1 MKKVILSAVAASMI
15 FGGSVYAKTE
25 TNDTEVS
32 KPATVKQINAATVKQ
47 AKSDAVSHKKKMVQE
62 AIDSLKFAHEA
73 LVKLDKKDKE
83 GAIQSIEKA
92 LGKLEVI
99 LSAKE
104 SPKLLPIK
112 SYVVVNE
119 FIGTS
124 DGIKATV
131 KLARELLGDGK
142 VQQAR
147 KILMPL
153 TSEIDVTTVSLPLVS
168 YPDAL
173 KLAAKYIHS
182 DKIAMA
188 QEVLTIALNTFDEA
202 TVIVPLPL
210 LKASDLVAAASD
222 IATKDKAR
230 ALRYLDAASE
240 HLKVAEALGYVSK
253 SAVTYK
259 SMQKKIEEI
268 EKEIK
273 GKNKAEKLF
282 ESLKEKLADFKAKV
296 FSPKK

>member
-1 MKKVILSAVAASMI
+1 MKKVILSAIAASMI
-15 FGGSVYAKTE
+15 MGVSAQAKE
-25 TNDTEVS
+25 EGAPS
-32 KPATVKQINAATVKQ
+32 ATVKQINAATVKQ
-47 AKSDAVSHKKKMVQE
+47 AKSNAVSHQKKMVQE
-62 AIDSLKFAHEA
+62 AIDSLKNAHEA
-73 LVKLDKKDKE
+73 LVLLEKKDKD
-83 GAIQSIEKA
+83 GAIKSIEKA

-99 LSAKE
+99 LSAKT

-131 KLARELLGDGK
+131 KLVKELLSDGK

-147 KILMPL
+147 KLLMPL
-153 TSEIDVTTVSLPLVS
+153 TSEVDMTTVSLPLVS

-182 DKIAMA
+182 DKVAMA
-188 QEVLTIALNTFDEA
+188 KEVIAIALNTFDEA
-202 TVIVPLPL
+202 TVVVPLPL
-210 LKASDLVAAASD
+210 LKATDLIAAASD
-222 IATKDKAR
+222 IATQDKEMAI
-230 ALRYLDAASE
+230 RYLEGASE
-240 HLKVAEALGYVSK
+240 NLKVAEALGYVSK

-259 SMQKKIEEI
+259 VLQDKIDAVK
-268 EKEIK
+268 KEIQ

>member
-1 MKKVILSAVAASMI
+1 MKKVILSAIAATMI
-15 FGGSVYAKTE
+15 VGVSAEAKVE
-25 TNDTEVS
+25 GAPS
-32 KPATVKQINAATVKQ
+32 ATVKQINTATVKQ
-47 AKSDAVSHKKKMVQE
+47 AKSDALSHQKKMVQE
-62 AIDSLKFAHEA
+62 AIDSLKNAHEA
-73 LVKLDKKDKE
+73 LVLLDKKDKE
-83 GAIQSIEKA
+83 GAVKSIEKA

-99 LSAKE
+99 LAAKT

-131 KLARELLGDGK
+131 KLAKELLSGGK

-153 TSEIDVTTVSLPLVS
+153 TSEVDVTTVSLPLVS

-182 DKIAMA
+182 DKISMA
-188 QEVLTIALNTFDEA
+188 KEVLAIALNTFDET

-210 LKASDLVAAASD
+210 LKATDLIAAASNV
-222 IATKDKAR
+222 AAKDKDLAI
-230 ALRYLDAASE
+230 RYLNGASE
-240 HLKVAEALGYVSK
+240 NLKVAEALGYVSK
-253 SAVTYK
+253 STVTY
-259 SMQKKIEEI
+259 QVLQDKIDAVK
-268 EKEIK
+268 KEIK

>member
-1 MKKVILSAVAASMI
+1 MKKVILSAIAASMI
-15 FGGSVYAKTE
+15 LGVSAEAKVEGTQ
-25 TNDTEVS
+25 S
-32 KPATVKQINAATVKQ
+32 ATVKQINTATVKQ
-47 AKSDAVSHKKKMVQE
+47 AKNDALSHQKKMVQE
-62 AIDSLKFAHEA
+62 AIDSLKNAHEA
-73 LVKLDKKDKE
+73 LVLLDKKDKE
-83 GAIQSIEKA
+83 GAVKSIEKA

-99 LSAKE
+99 LAAKT

-112 SYVVVNE
+112 SFVVVNE

-131 KLARELLGDGK
+131 KLAKELLSGGK

-153 TSEIDVTTVSLPLVS
+153 TSEVDGTTVSLPLVS

-188 QEVLTIALNTFDEA
+188 KEVLAIALNTFDET

-210 LKASDLVAAASD
+210 LKATDLIAAASNV
-222 IATKDKAR
+222 AAKDKDLAI
-230 ALRYLDAASE
+230 RYLNGASE
-240 HLKVAEALGYVSK
+240 NLKVAEALGYVSK
-253 SAVTYK
+253 STVTY
-259 SMQKKIEEI
+259 QVLQDKIDAVK
-268 EKEIK
+268 KEIK